1 MSYPNH
7 RSNRR
12 GSVSVEFGLLSPL
25 LMLMMVGAAD
35 FARIF
40 YEAITISNA
49 AEVGSL
55 WGSQSNIY
63 SVRYDDINT
72 VVTNDAADL
81 SGYGVSSTSAVY
93 CDCPDGQEVS
103 CTEGDCGAYGLPRL
117 YSEVTATQT
126 FEPILPWPGIPNPV
140 LITRTTYIRVQ

>member
-1 MSYPNH
+1 MAYQNH
-7 RSNRR
+7 RSKRR
-12 GSVSVEFGLLSPL
+12 GSMSVEFGLLSPL

-40 YEAITISNA
+40 YHAITISNA

-55 WGSQSNIY
+55 WGTQGNVQSV
-63 SVRYDDINT
+63 SYDAINT
-72 VVTNDAADL
+72 VVTNDASDL
-81 SGYGVSSTSAVY
+81 SGVTPDAAVY

-117 YSEVTATQT
+117 YSQVTATQT
-126 FEPILPWPGIPNPV
+126 FEPIVPWPGIPNPV
-140 LITRTTYIRVQ
+140 VITRTTYIRVQ